1 MIDIYAVLIE
11 AKYINETNEER
22 TFGQSLWA

>member
-11 AKYINETNEER
+11 AKHINETNEEW